1 MKKKPTLNKK
11 TIRNL
16 KLKLRKLSDRK
27 AAPFTILPE
36 TPSNGSSCGGTL

>member
-27 AAPFTILPE
+27 AAPATAIIAS
-36 TPSNGSSCGGTL
+36 PSNGSSCLT